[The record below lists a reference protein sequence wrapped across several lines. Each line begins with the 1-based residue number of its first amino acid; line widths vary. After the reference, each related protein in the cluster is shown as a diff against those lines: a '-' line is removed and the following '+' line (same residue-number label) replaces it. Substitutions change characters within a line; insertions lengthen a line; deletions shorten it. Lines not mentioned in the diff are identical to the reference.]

1 MKRYLAALALVAP
14 LISVYGS
21 QVDQMFDQSAKQSYQ
36 EVVGSSP
43 KGASLA
49 PASPATP
56 SQLSA
61 QVKNTEVINK
71 PHQLVGAPKESQALE
86 DKVTGLARSQ
96 IIFQQQTIESIRN
109 LSVQNRQLASEI
121 QTLYQHVSVL
131 EKQVSTP
138 IASSQLD
145 ANLWSFVGIKHLLVV
160 DQWGISQYALLS
172 ALLLLVV
179 FLSYRVCF
187 KHKKVADNVSGSQ
200 QLSVNDEAELED
212 EGDYDYL
219 QSAEGLG
226 AQLDLARAYIAMKD
240 YSAAENALTL
250 VKRSGD
256 QAQQSAAQSLWEQM
270 EAARRE
276 G

>member
-61 QVKNTEVINK
+61 PVKNTEVINK

-138 IASSQLD
+138 MASSQLD
-145 ANLWSFVGIKHLLVV
+145 AKLWSFVGIKHLVV
-160 DQWGISQYALLS
+160 DEWGISQYALLS

-187 KHKKVADNVSGSQ
+187 KHKKVVDNVSGGQ
-200 QLSVNDEAELED
+200 QQSVKDAAELED

>member
-61 QVKNTEVINK
+61 PVKNTEVINK
-71 PHQLVGAPKESQALE
+71 PHQLIGAPKESQALE

-145 ANLWSFVGIKHLLVV
+145 ANLWSFVGIKHLVV
-160 DQWGISQYALLS
+160 DEWGISQYALLS

-187 KHKKVADNVSGSQ
+187 KHKKVVDNVSGGQ
-200 QLSVNDEAELED
+200 QQSVKDAAELED